1 MASGKSSVGRSLAV
15 RRSLTFVDT
24 DALIVERH
32 GPIQDI
38 FEARGEAEFR
48 QMERNVASELE
59 GTWGLVVATG
69 GRMMLDEHCAQV
81 LGSTGRI
88 FCLQASL
95 EEIQRRYRADENGPV
110 RPLLAGSDEARLRT
124 LYEERADAYSRFEQV
139 ETDGKS
145 VEEVVEDI
153 ESRLSDE

>member
-1 MASGKSSVGRSLAV
+1 M
-15 RRSLTFVDT
+15 
-24 DALIVERH
+24 
-32 GPIQDI
+32 
-38 FEARGEAEFR
+38 
-48 QMERNVASELE
+48 
-59 GTWGLVVATG
+59 
-69 GRMMLDEHCAQV
+69 
-81 LGSTGRI
+81 
-88 FCLQASL
+88 
-95 EEIQRRYRADENGPV
+95 QRRFRADENGPV